1 MFPLWLH
8 LFVEQ
13 SSEVG
18 RWPEVLTS
26 AASRP
31 QRRDEASSAG
41 LSGEVGPSSQSGR
54 VYPVSD
60 IMGCSDRRINVSH
73 LRFTLSDVEF

>member
-18 RWPEVLTS
+18 RWLEFLTS
-26 AASRP
+26 AASGLQP
-31 QRRDEASSAG
+31 HDEASLAG
-41 LSGEVGPSSQSGR
+41 LSREAGSSSQSGW
-54 VYPVSD
+54 VYPVGD
-60 IMGCSDRRINVSH
+60 IMDGSILVI
-73 LRFTLSDVEF
+73 

>member
-18 RWPEVLTS
+18 SWLEFLPS
-26 AASRP
+26 AASGLQP
-31 QRRDEASSAG
+31 HDEAS
-41 LSGEVGPSSQSGR
+41 LSWLCGEVGSSSQSGWAYS
-54 VYPVSD
+54 VGD
-60 IMGCSDRRINVSH
+60 IMGCSDRRINISN
-73 LRFTLSDVEF
+73 LRFTLSDVQF